1 MIGARATTGVAL
13 TAKEPCMRQIVR
25 TLFTLALLLSGFVAI
40 GSLRERAGAQDATP
54 VPAGMVFDVQFRDTP
69 ILADDAAGFQLGDR
83 VMLNDLV
90 LTGGT
95 EVGHNGGV
103 CTIIDSVGGEMFCA
117 VTWSLP
123 NGTIATQFLN
133 TPPPEKTF
141 AIVGGTGAY
150 AGASG
155 TGTLV
160 EHGDGTGTVTFDLPA

>member
-1 MIGARATTGVAL
+1 
-13 TAKEPCMRQIVR
+13 MRPMVR
-25 TLFTLALLLSGFVAI
+25 SLFVLALLLSGVIAAVP
-40 GSLRERAGAQDATP
+40 LRERAGAQDATP
-54 VPAGMVFDVQFRDTP
+54 VPAGLVFDVQFRDTP

-90 LTGGT
+90 LSGGT

-103 CTIIDSVGGEMFCA
+103 CTIIDVAGGEMFCA

-141 AIVGGTGAY
+141 AVIGGTGAY
-150 AGASG
+150 VGASG

-160 EHGDGTGTVTFDLPA
+160 EHGDGTGTVTFDLAA